1 MIMLLLAMLSVAS
14 APLPPMASLPPAE
27 LSKLVAGVER
37 ARAHHPHQTIASC
50 KSMEEHGEK
59 GPCGLTRIDAVHAVI
74 RSMQLLYATCDT
86 KEPTNVDP
94 LCFGASEYDLRR
106 DHVRHFRRALHLPNI
121 SHVCEIGFNAGHGA
135 ALWLE
140 GTDVK
145 TLQSFDLPMNKH
157 ATGAR
162 ELARA
167 IYAPGRVTFH
177 DGSTKATLEP
187 FVKQVQNGELPPCD
201 LWYIDGLHTNIQGWG
216 PAFDMAKALGA
227 SHAGTVMIADDCT
240 RKWPAVSNGWDMLTK
255 QGYVNWKH
263 MEWNWTVLPL
273 RTSYNRTGW
282 CAGPVIKDG
291 VREQP
296 MVQ

>member
-86 KEPTNVDP
+86 KEPDP